1 MNRVLV
7 AILGAL
13 LVVGTLTAIASSA
26 EKVIQT
32 HKAKDVTITLKNDG
46 GQLTKGKNSFV
57 LEFTSPDNKPV
68 DVGKVAVQTTMTMPG
83 MAPMS
88 ADATLKP
95 DGPGRYRG
103 AIAFPDTGTRQTT
116 VTWDGPA
123 GKGSAKFSL
132 PVR

>member
-1 MNRVLV
+1 MNRVM
-7 AILGAL
+7 AAMLGML
-13 LVVGTLTAIASSA
+13 LLLGTLTPIASSA
-26 EKVIQT
+26 EKVILT

-57 LEFTSPDNKPV
+57 LEFTSTDNKPV
-68 DVGKVAVQTTMTMPG
+68 DVGKVTFHTTMSMPG
-83 MAPMS
+83 MAPMT
-88 ADATLKP
+88 ADAALKQ

-103 AIAFPDTGTRQTT
+103 TIDFPDTGTRQTT